1 MKELEVNSNSVMVA
15 VAKESRHE
23 IQYKERVGFHL
34 ETAKCQF
41 RAFQFAKAFNQDVLA
56 DIEEGEEED
65 DFDIPEVKVLCC
77 VLYRLK
83 SSSHPGGYRYL
94 AVENELKGTYQKWNN
109 NDGYV
114 NRSDCID
121 NEVAQAFRRVKVI
134 LSVHVIFLFHSC
146 LTFHSKATTHMKGA
160 IKRRWLL
167 TFKVVGVPIQTHS
180 CIVCRNCTVELIEV
194 LSDLR
199 SSLKLIRAMASVI
212 C

>member
-1 MKELEVNSNSVMVA
+1 LLKLINSHGTLTLILSLFLGGLRNVYRMKELEANSNSVMIA

-65 DFDIPEVKVLCC
+65 EFDIPEVKVLCC

-83 SSSHPGGYRYL
+83 SASHPGGYRYL

-114 NRSDCID
+114 NRSDCIH
-121 NEVAQAFRRVKVI
+121 NEVAQAFRQVKVI
-134 LSVHVIFLFHSC
+134 LQPMSFYLSHLC
-146 LTFHSKATTHMKGA
+146 LTFH
-160 IKRRWLL
+160 
-167 TFKVVGVPIQTHS
+167 FKKPLHI
-180 CIVCRNCTVELIEV
+180 
-194 LSDLR
+194 
-199 SSLKLIRAMASVI
+199 
-212 C
+212 